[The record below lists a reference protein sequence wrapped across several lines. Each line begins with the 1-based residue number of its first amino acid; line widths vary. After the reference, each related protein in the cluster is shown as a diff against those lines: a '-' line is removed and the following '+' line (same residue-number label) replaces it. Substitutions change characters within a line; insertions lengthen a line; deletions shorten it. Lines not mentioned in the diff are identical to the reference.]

1 MRIEVSG
8 HASSEGSAELNQQL
22 SVRRAQ
28 SVVAYLAKAGVEST
42 RLQPVGYGATR
53 PVAPNDTDENMAKN
67 RRIEFTVRPK

>member
-28 SVVAYLAKAGVEST
+28 SVVAYLVKAGVDST
-42 RLQPVGYGATR
+42 QLQPVGYGATR
-53 PVAPNDTDENMAKN
+53 PVAPNDTGENMAKN
-67 RRIEFTVRPK
+67 RRIEFSVKPK